1 MGGDTTTIFRRS
13 NSVLALQGCIATLF
27 WVGTGGEKKCKK
39 VGMLVFR
46 PKSFFFYQLAAGW
59 LPVLRGAGLR
69 LPASVQLLF
78 FSNWQLTLVFFLF
91 LPVGDSV
98 APRKRCPLSQKRP
111 LFHFGTR
118 QFAARVSQG
127 RIRSFSRIFLSLRH
141 TRPRIFLSG
150 FCCFFEEDGRVGGGV
165 CC

>member
-46 PKSFFFYQLAAGW
+46 PKYFFSISSPRDGSRSFVGPGSDSRPLLNFFFYQLAVDTGL
-59 LPVLRGAGLR
+59 LP
-69 LPASVQLLF
+69 LPARRRFGRTAEEMSSFAKKASLPLWHPAIRRSGQ
-78 FSNWQLTLVFFLF
+78 SGADSLF
-91 LPVGDSV
+91 LTDFP
-98 APRKRCPLSQKRP
+98 
-111 LFHFGTR
+111 
-118 QFAARVSQG
+118 FAAPHS
-127 RIRSFSRIFLSLRH
+127 SKNFL
-141 TRPRIFLSG
+141 IC
-150 FCCFFEEDGRVGGGV
+150 FCCFFEEDGRVGGV